1 MNVAYLLTGGNTG
14 DRLHYLDAAAEAIK
28 NRCGS
33 IVKKSSVWETAAWGI
48 EEQNKFLNRAL
59 KLSTNF
65 SPYELLDCLLQIEQ
79 ELGRIRQE
87 KYGPRLIDIDI
98 LLFND
103 EIIDTRNLTI
113 PHPELSNRRFAL
125 QPLFEI
131 APRKIHPVLKKTI
144 SQLLEVCPDPLA
156 VDKFN

>member
-33 IVKKSSVWETAAWGI
+33 IVKQSSVWETAAWGI
-48 EEQNKFLNRAL
+48 EKQNKFLNRAL
-59 KLSTNF
+59 KLSTHL
-65 SPYELLDCLLQIEQ
+65 SPYELLDCILQIEQ

-103 EIIDTRNLTI
+103 ETIDTRNLTI
-113 PHPELSNRRFAL
+113 PHPELPNRRFAL

-131 APRKIHPVLKKTI
+131 APSKIHPVIKKTI
-144 SQLLEVCPDPLA
+144 AQLLEACPDPLA